1 MTWWNRKGLRELDGI
16 LCDGAVRSGKTMALT
31 CGFFLWSMTCFE
43 DQVFALCGKTV
54 GALRRNLILPMS
66 TWLGGLFRIT
76 ENRSENKLTV
86 YLGNRRNTYY
96 LFGGQDESSYMLIQ
110 GITLAGVLLDETVL
124 MPRSF
129 VEQAAARCS
138 VEGAKLWFSCN
149 PGAKEHWFY
158 REWICKAKQKHLLR
172 LHFTMQDNP
181 ALTEDVRRRYERLY
195 TGVFYKRYVLGQ
207 WCAAEGR
214 IYDFDEKVHVCDA
227 RWLDAWVR
235 GEILPTKNDFLG
247 DRRHTG
253 DGVAGGAMCINRSL
267 TTTQRWYISV
277 DYGTRNPF
285 SAGLWCVRAGAAVRV
300 KEYYHDGRSTG
311 VLLTDEEYYR
321 ALEELAGRR
330 PIERIIIDP
339 SAASLIALIRRR
351 GQFRVRRADNRVLP
365 GIRLVGSL
373 LQQGRLLVSP
383 ECKDA
388 IREFG
393 LYCWEDDNARDVP
406 RKENDHAM
414 DEIRYFAMSVM
425 GRD

>member
-1 MTWWNRKGLRELDGI
+1 MTFSGKQLLAMTWWNRKKLRELDGI
-16 LCDGAVRSGKTMALT
+16 ICDGAVRSGKTMALT
-31 CGFFLWSMTCFE
+31 CGFFLWSMACF
-43 DQVFALCGKTV
+43 DGQVFALCGKTV

-66 TWLGGLFRIT
+66 TWLEGLFRIT

-86 YLGNRRNTYY
+86 RLGKRMNTYY
-96 LFGGQDESSYMLIQ
+96 LFGGQDEGSYMLIQ

-158 REWICKAKQKHLLR
+158 RDWVCRAEQKRLLR
-172 LHFTMQDNP
+172 LHFTMEDNP
-181 ALTEDVRRRYERLY
+181 ALTDAVRERYGRLY

-214 IYDFDEKVHVCDA
+214 IYDFDRRYVRTGDWV
-227 RWLDAWVR
+227 DAWVR
-235 GEILPTKNDFLG
+235 GENPPTKNDKK
-247 DRRHTG
+247 
-253 DGVAGGAMCINRSL
+253 
-267 TTTQRWYISV
+267 WYISV

-285 SAGLWCVRAGAAVRV
+285 SAGLWCVRDGMAVRV
-300 KEYYHDGRSTG
+300 REFYHDGRSTG
-311 VLLTDEEYYR
+311 VMKTDEAYYR
-321 ALEELAGRR
+321 ALEELAGEHR
-330 PIERIIIDP
+330 IERIVIDP

-373 LQQGRLLVSP
+373 LQQGRLLVS
-383 ECKDA
+383 ERCKDA

-393 LYCWEDDNARDVP
+393 LYCWEDDESKDVP
-406 RKENDHAM
+406 RKQNDHAM
-414 DEIRYFAMSVM
+414 DDIRYFCMSVM
-425 GRD
+425 ARS